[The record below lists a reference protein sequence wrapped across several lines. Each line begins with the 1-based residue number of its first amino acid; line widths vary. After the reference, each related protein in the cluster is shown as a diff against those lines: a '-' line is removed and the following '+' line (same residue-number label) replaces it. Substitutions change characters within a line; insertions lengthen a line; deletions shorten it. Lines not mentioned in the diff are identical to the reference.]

1 MIKLN
6 SLQYPKVLELNFDE
20 EITMQPLKNNDMME
34 GKINEF
40 SSKFGFKNLKTFS
53 FSKDGILALM
63 LNLMTNKSGKI
74 LVSLGESEAIIQ
86 AAKIYKELGFD
97 LEFIPLTKEGNINYE
112 KISKCEIVFASSY
125 IMDTYVKVDLEKVK
139 NLSDAILISNI
150 SATLE
155 EGISDIVLLD
165 AYKLT
170 GYSLDSILLYNDEFE
185 EYVTSEINTVSIFQI
200 QKTINN
206 FRKKTEYKT
215 LFMEILKEE
224 FNDNIFYFVQPKECL
239 EYTLH
244 FGLKGIKA
252 RQIIRTLALDSIFVT
267 NGEGCSLGLS
277 KPSRILQDM
286 GYEEIESRW
295 ALSLNFSEDLDEE
308 TIRKVV
314 KTLGKKYRQIIAL
327 NS

>member
-20 EITMQPLKNNDMME
+20 EITMQPLKNNDLME
-34 GKINEF
+34 SKINEF
-40 SSKFGFKNLKTFS
+40 SSRFGFKNLKTFS

-63 LNLMTNKSGKI
+63 LNLMTNKNGKI

-97 LEFIPLTKEGNINYE
+97 LEFIPLTKEGDINYE

-139 NLSDAILISNI
+139 KSSDALIISNI

-170 GYSLDSILLYNDEFE
+170 GYSLDSILLYNNELD

-200 QKTINN
+200 QKMIDT
-206 FRKKTEYKT
+206 FKKKSEYKN

-224 FNDNIFYFVQPKECL
+224 FDDNIFYFVQPKRCL

-252 RQIIRTLALDSIFVT
+252 REIIRTLALDSILVT

-308 TIRKVV
+308 TIRKIV